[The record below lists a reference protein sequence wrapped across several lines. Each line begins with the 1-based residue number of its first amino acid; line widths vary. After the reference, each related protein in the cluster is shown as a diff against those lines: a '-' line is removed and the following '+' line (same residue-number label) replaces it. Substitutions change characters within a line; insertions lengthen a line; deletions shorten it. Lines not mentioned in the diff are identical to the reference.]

1 MSFPNSFQRDGIKHV
16 SVPNSTAMKVK
27 KFFVDFCE
35 TCLVSE
41 HDPVMHESFS
51 SGPAA
56 SFDNCLKFLHG
67 ILLLGTVIDLG

>member
-16 SVPNSTAMKVK
+16 SVPNSTVK

-41 HDPVMHESFS
+41 HHPVMLESFS
-51 SGPAA
+51 SGPVA

-67 ILLLGTVIDLG
+67 ILLLGTLIDLG